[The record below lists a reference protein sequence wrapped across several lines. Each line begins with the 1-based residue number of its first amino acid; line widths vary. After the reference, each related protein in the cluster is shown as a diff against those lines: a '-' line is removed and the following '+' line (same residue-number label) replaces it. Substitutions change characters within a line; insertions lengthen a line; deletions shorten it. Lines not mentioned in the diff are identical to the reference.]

1 MQRGESTM
9 RIAIIG
15 AGIAGLSAAG
25 ALKSAG
31 VEPVVFDKGR
41 GPGGRIVSKRTSYG
55 SVDLGTQ
62 YFTARDGEFRA
73 AVDEW
78 RQAGVVAP
86 WVVTPLVLP
95 ERQPARPQER
105 LVAVPRMSALAR
117 HMADGVD
124 VHSGVQ
130 VSEMVRE
137 SSDWAIY
144 DRHGESLGRFDSVLL
159 TAPAPQAQSLLAEPS
174 PRLAARAVAAPMQPC
189 WSAGV
194 VLEKPLDVDFD
205 AGFPSSGPLGWVARL
220 GSRPQ
225 RPDDPEIWT
234 LHATD
239 AWSEANIEW
248 SPDAA
253 GEFLAQ
259 SFAELV
265 RRRPLIRDRIA
276 HRWRFARARGALAEP
291 AGYLEHD
298 HLLCAGDWV
307 TDGRVEGA
315 WRSGRAAARRLLSLA
330 AERSDP
336 AGE

>member
-1 MQRGESTM
+1 M

-25 ALKSAG
+25 ALKNAG
-31 VEPVVFDKGR
+31 LEPVVFDKGR

-55 SVDLGTQ
+55 DIDLGTQ
-62 YFTARDGEFRA
+62 YFTARDGAFRA
-73 AVDEW
+73 AVDDW
-78 RQAGVVAP
+78 RRAGVVEP
-86 WVVTPLVLP
+86 WAVTPMVLP
-95 ERQPARPQER
+95 ERQPARAQER

-124 VHSGVQ
+124 VHCGVQ
-130 VSEMVRE
+130 VSEMIRE
-137 SSDWAIY
+137 SPAWAIY
-144 DRHGESLGRFDSVLL
+144 DRHGGCLGRFDSVLL

-174 PRLAARAVAAPMQPC
+174 PRLAARVVAAPMQPC
-189 WSAGV
+189 WSVGV
-194 VLEKPLDVDFD
+194 VLEKPLDVDFE
-205 AGFPSSGPLGWVARL
+205 AGFPSSGPLAWVARL

-248 SPDAA
+248 SEDAV
-253 GEFLAQ
+253 GECLAQ
-259 SFAELV
+259 SFSELV
-265 RRRPLIRDRIA
+265 RRQPLIRDRIA
-276 HRWRFARARGALAEP
+276 HRWRFARARAALAES

-307 TDGRVEGA
+307 TDGQVEGA
-315 WRSGRAAARRLLSLA
+315 WRSGRAAARRLVSLA
-330 AERSDP
+330 AEQTGP
-336 AGE
+336 AAG